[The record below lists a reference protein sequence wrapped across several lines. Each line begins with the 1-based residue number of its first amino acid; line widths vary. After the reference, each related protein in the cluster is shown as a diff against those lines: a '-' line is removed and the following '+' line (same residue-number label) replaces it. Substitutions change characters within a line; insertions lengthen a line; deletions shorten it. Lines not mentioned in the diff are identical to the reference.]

1 MTPKIKVCGITN
13 RDDLKKIEKL
23 NVNHVGFINIERSS
37 RNISLDEITYLK
49 KSLSDKNLATLVLE
63 PNNAYEALLKA
74 NRSEIF
80 NIQLHSLT
88 CFDIRYLIWL
98 NQYHNGQRLNITKA
112 IGLKD
117 KIDKKSLFIL

>member
-49 KSLSDKNLATLVLE
+49 KV
-63 PNNAYEALLKA
+63 Y
-74 NRSEIF
+74 
-80 NIQLHSLT
+80 Q
-88 CFDIRYLIWL
+88 IR
-98 NQYHNGQRLNITKA
+98 T
-112 IGLKD
+112 
-117 KIDKKSLFIL
+117 

>member
-49 KSLSDKNLATLVLE
+49 KSLSDKNLATLVL
-63 PNNAYEALLKA
+63 
-74 NRSEIF
+74 
-80 NIQLHSLT
+80 
-88 CFDIRYLIWL
+88 
-98 NQYHNGQRLNITKA
+98 
-112 IGLKD
+112 
-117 KIDKKSLFIL
+117 